1 MVTLCNG
8 SQRSINFNRK
18 RHLCAPRDRFL
29 RKLGTRKWRQIRG
42 EVDQDTGS
50 SLENR
55 LEMAVN
61 NEGGMNPFFD
71 GEESTQLTALLFD
84 P

>member
-1 MVTLCNG
+1 M
-8 SQRSINFNRK
+8 
-18 RHLCAPRDRFL
+18 

-42 EVDQDTGS
+42 EVDQDTRS
-50 SLENR
+50 SPENR